1 MKLKFIGIIMILEI
15 AMCVFAMS
23 AKASTMDIKKSDV
36 TTEAYMLSI
45 NINSLGK
52 YLELTQEQKEEVAI
66 IENAFSDAMQEAS
79 LTEDK
84 EVRQH
89 MVENAVDINLKNLK
103 VMLDGKQYH
112 KYLKVLNATLNNR
125 GLK

>member
-1 MKLKFIGIIMILEI
+1 MRLKFIGIVMILEI

-36 TTEAYMLSI
+36 TTEAYALNI

-52 YLELTQEQKEEVAI
+52 YLNLTQEQKEEVAI
-66 IENAFSDAMQEAS
+66 IEKSFSDAMQEAS
-79 LTEDK
+79 LMEDDN
-84 EVRQH
+84 VRQH
-89 MVENAVDINLKNLK
+89 MMDNAIDLNLKNLK
-103 VMLDGKQYH
+103 IMLDGKQYH

>member
-1 MKLKFIGIIMILEI
+1 MRLKFIGIVMILEI

-36 TTEAYMLSI
+36 TTEAYALNI

-52 YLELTQEQKEEVAI
+52 YLDLTQEQKEEVAI
-66 IENAFSDAMQEAS
+66 IEKSFSDAMQEAS
-79 LTEDK
+79 LMEDDN
-84 EVRQH
+84 VRQH
-89 MVENAVDINLKNLK
+89 MMDNAIDLNLKNLK
-103 VMLDGKQYH
+103 IMLDGKQYH

>member
-1 MKLKFIGIIMILEI
+1 MRLKFIGIVMILEI

-36 TTEAYMLSI
+36 TTEAYVLSI

-52 YLELTQEQKEEVAI
+52 YLDLTQEQKEEVAI
-66 IENAFSDAMQEAS
+66 IEKSFSDAMQEAS
-79 LTEDK
+79 LMEDDN
-84 EVRQH
+84 VRQH
-89 MVENAVDINLKNLK
+89 MMDNAIDLNLKNLK
-103 VMLDGKQYH
+103 IMLDGKQYH

>member
-1 MKLKFIGIIMILEI
+1 MRLKFIGIVMILEI

-36 TTEAYMLSI
+36 TTEAYALNI

-52 YLELTQEQKEEVAI
+52 YLDLTQEQKEEVAI
-66 IENAFSDAMQEAS
+66 IEKSFSDAMQEAS
-79 LTEDK
+79 LMEDDN
-84 EVRQH
+84 VRQH
-89 MVENAVDINLKNLK
+89 MMDNAIDLNLKNLK
-103 VMLDGKQYH
+103 IMLDGKQYH
-112 KYLKVLNATLNNR
+112 KYLKVLNAPLNNR

>member
-1 MKLKFIGIIMILEI
+1 MILEI

-36 TTEAYMLSI
+36 TTEAYVLNI

-52 YLELTQEQKEEVAI
+52 YLDLTQEQKEEVAI
-66 IENAFSDAMQEAS
+66 IEKSFSDAMQEAS
-79 LTEDK
+79 LMEDDN
-84 EVRQH
+84 VRQH
-89 MVENAVDINLKNLK
+89 MMDNAIDLNLKNLK
-103 VMLDGKQYH
+103 IMLDGKQYH

>member
-1 MKLKFIGIIMILEI
+1 MRLKFIGIVMILEI

-36 TTEAYMLSI
+36 TTEAYVLNI

-52 YLELTQEQKEEVAI
+52 YLDLTQEQKEEVAI
-66 IENAFSDAMQEAS
+66 IEKSFSDAMQEAS
-79 LTEDK
+79 LVEDDN
-84 EVRQH
+84 VRQH
-89 MVENAVDINLKNLK
+89 MMDNAIDLNLKNLK
-103 VMLDGKQYH
+103 IMLDGKQYH